1 MARPNR
7 STRGLVAGLAT
18 LAIVLAIVAGALGYL
33 LWQEQTPG
41 DDSAEAGFLRDMQV
55 HHTQAV
61 EMAMIIRDRTDD
73 DLLKAMATDIAF
85 TQTNEMGMMQSV
97 LNVWGLNPTGSEPAM
112 TWMGHPTT
120 GLMAGMATPEQVN
133 LLRTLPVDEA
143 EVLFLQLM
151 NRHHIAGVEMAQ
163 AIIDRSDNADIEQL
177 ASAMIRTQNA
187 EIAIMNTRLEERGAE
202 TVTPENAYTIQL
214 PVGTPG
220 ASPAATPAEEH
231 SGH

>member
-1 MARPNR
+1 MALPNR
-7 STRGLVAGLAT
+7 SSRALVTGLAVLSIL
-18 LAIVLAIVAGALGYL
+18 LAVGGGILAYTV
-33 LWQEQTPG
+33 WEDRPPG
-41 DDSAEAGFLRDMQV
+41 NDSAEAGFLRDMQV
-55 HHTQAV
+55 HHNQAV

-73 DLLKAMATDIAF
+73 EQLRFLATDIAF

-97 LNVWGLNPTGSEPAM
+97 LNIWGLSPTGSEPAM

-120 GLMAGMATPEQVN
+120 GLMTGMATPEQME

-151 NRHHIAGVEMAQ
+151 NRHHVAGVEMAQ
-163 AIIDRSDNADIEQL
+163 AIIDISDNADIEQL
-177 ASAMIRTQNA
+177 ANGMIRTQDA
-187 EIAIMNTRLEERGAE
+187 EIAIMNQALEERGAE

-214 PVGTPG
+214 PVGTPA
-220 ASPAATPAEEH
+220 ASPVATPAEEH

>member
-1 MARPNR
+1 MALPNR
-7 STRGLVAGLAT
+7 SSRALVTGLAVLSIL
-18 LAIVLAIVAGALGYL
+18 LAVGGGILAYTV
-33 LWQEQTPG
+33 WEDRPPG
-41 DDSAEAGFLRDMQV
+41 NDSAEAGFLRDMQV
-55 HHTQAV
+55 HHNQAV

-73 DLLKAMATDIAF
+73 EQLRFLATDIAF

-97 LNVWGLNPTGSEPAM
+97 LNIWGLSPTGSEPAM

-120 GLMAGMATPEQVN
+120 GLMTGMATPEQME

-151 NRHHIAGVEMAQ
+151 NRHHVAGVDMAQ
-163 AIIDRSDNADIEQL
+163 AIIDISDNADIEQL
-177 ASAMIRTQNA
+177 ANGMIRTQDA
-187 EIAIMNTRLEERGAE
+187 EIAIMNQALEERGAE

-214 PVGTPG
+214 PMGTPA
-220 ASPAATPAEEH
+220 ASPVATPAEEH

>member
-1 MARPNR
+1 MAIPNR
-7 STRGLVAGLAT
+7 SSRRLVIGLAVIA
-18 LAIVLAIVAGALGYL
+18 LVLATAGGALAL
-33 LWQEQTPG
+33 NQWQDRPPG
-41 DDSAEAGFLRDMQV
+41 EDSNEAGFLRDMQV

-73 DLLKAMATDIAF
+73 EQLKAMATDIAF
-85 TQTNEMGMMQSV
+85 TQTNEMGMMQGY
-97 LNVWGLNPTGSEPAM
+97 LNLWDLSPTGNEPAM

-120 GLMAGMATPEQVN
+120 GLMTGMATPEQVS

-151 NRHHIAGVEMAQ
+151 NRHHIAGVDMAQ
-163 AIIDRSDNADIEQL
+163 AIIDRSDNTKIEQL
-177 ASAMIRTQNA
+177 ASAMIRTQTA
-187 EIAIMNTRLEERGAE
+187 EIEIMNKELEQRGAE
-202 TVTPENAYTIQL
+202 IVTPENAYTIQL

-220 ASPAATPAEEH
+220 ASPVATPTEDH